1 MRHPAVPQFSGGG
14 YVPHFVTVLYCGE
27 LLMIHSIAA
36 AELSVF
42 QSGLSSSHTDVRQHV
57 LNDPQGVQL
66 G

>member
-1 MRHPAVPQFSGGG
+1 M
-14 YVPHFVTVLYCGE
+14 PHFVTVLYCGE